1 MATVKLTE
9 KPVAEAVQG
18 GDQVVLIQGGAVK
31 RIAAKQVGTKWPAQL
46 DLSNSGIV
54 VDPTALGTMVT
65 CQITEELQAQI
76 KDAALAGGAWVT
88 FAMKMPPAIPIQ
100 VKAFLAGAALEINN
114 AYELCGKFFYDAQGV
129 NVAVIVNENVDPP
142 TAVTVCTFDADLPL
156 AETASEGAFLRVQN
170 GSWAAVQV
178 PEAEEVS
185 F

>member
-1 MATVKLTE
+1 MATVKLTD
-9 KPVAEAVQG
+9 KPVAEALG
-18 GDQVVLIQGGAVK
+18 DGDQVVLIQGGAVK
-31 RIAAKQVGTKWPAQL
+31 RIAAEMVGTKWPAQL

-54 VDPTALGTMVT
+54 VDLTALGTMVT
-65 CQITEELQAQI
+65 CQITEELRTQI

-88 FAMKMPPAIPIQ
+88 LQVKMPPGIPIP
-100 VKAFLAGAALEINN
+100 VKTFLAGAALEINN
-114 AYELCGKFFYDAQGV
+114 AYELTGKFFYNAQGC

-156 AETASEGAFLRVQN
+156 AKTAGEGAFLRVQD

>member
-1 MATVKLTE
+1 MATVKLTG
-9 KPVAEAVQG
+9 KPVAEALG
-18 GDQVVLIQGGAVK
+18 DGDQVVLIQGGAVR
-31 RIAAKQVGTKWPAQL
+31 RIAAEQVGTKWPAQL

-114 AYELCGKFFYDAQGV
+114 AYELCGKFFYDTQGV
-129 NVAVIVNENVDPP
+129 NIAIIVNTSSP
-142 TAVTVCTFDADLPL
+142 TSFTAATVCTFDANVPIADV
-156 AETASEGAFLRVQN
+156 EGAFLRVQN
-170 GSWAAVQV
+170 GAWAAVLL